1 MWIVGEGDAESQL
14 RSLAGQ
20 LGIADRVRLLG
31 YSSDPRPLY
40 EAMDV
45 FALSSVREGLPNV
58 VLEAMALE
66 VPVVATRIAG
76 VPKLIRDG
84 ETGVLVEPSSVDE
97 LTAGLAR
104 MLAAPEF
111 RARLAAAGR
120 KTVETRYSFTSRMRA
135 IQAVYDGLLGRN

>member
-1 MWIVGEGDAESQL
+1 MWIAGEGDAESQL
-14 RSLAGQ
+14 RSLAAE
-20 LGIADRVRLLG
+20 LGVANRVRLLG
-31 YSSDPRPLY
+31 YSSDPRPQY

-76 VPKLIRDG
+76 VPKLIHDG
-84 ETGVLVEPSSVDE
+84 ETGVLIEPGSIAE
-97 LTAGLAR
+97 LTTGLAR
-104 MLAAPEF
+104 MLADPEF

-120 KTVETRYSFTSRMRA
+120 KTVETRYSFPSRMRA
-135 IQAVYDGLLGRN
+135 IRAVYDGLLGRN